1 METEVCGDPALVEG
15 ARRDLAPM
23 LGRPRGPSP
32 TMGTPAPLHLHTTHQ
47 HHHQQLYLLTLLN
60 ITTFRHNSANNKY
73 FINKVTNEK
82 SSLFFT
88 VLGASKIKLNVLLNV
103 TKYSFTNYVPFSKL
117 QYSIVSKILHTFIR
131 LCIRS
136 CVWVSKSSALYKI
149 TLSLKHIQT
158 WFPNTSALN

>member
-1 METEVCGDPALVEG
+1 METEVCGDPARVEG

-32 TMGTPAPLHLHTTHQ
+32 TMGTPAAPLHLHTTHQ
-47 HHHQQLYLLTLLN
+47 HQHRLYLLTLL
-60 ITTFRHNSANNKY
+60 TTFRHNSANNKY

-103 TKYSFTNYVPFSKL
+103 TKYSFTSYVPFFKITVD
-117 QYSIVSKILHTFIR
+117 IVWFCRVYIL
-131 LCIRS
+131 
-136 CVWVSKSSALYKI
+136 SSATVSWVVSVKKFC
-149 TLSLKHIQT
+149 SV
-158 WFPNTSALN
+158 